1 MELQLDACP
10 VCRSRSELWH
20 VVDGY
25 RLERCPSCSFV
36 FVNPRP
42 SRIEITAMYREL
54 GGHCRDSATA
64 ADVLESERV
73 APNSTADAHRIVQTL
88 VAVTGAAGRLLDVGS
103 GYGFFSAAALEA
115 GFEVDA
121 LEIAPL
127 ERTLGREI
135 AGVEALPDEFED
147 YEAPPATYDAILMSQ
162 VLEHAVDIGEWS
174 SKAACLLRPGGVLCV
189 AVPNF
194 GGLLRRLLQQRD
206 PYVTPPV
213 HLNYFSAGNLRRLLG
228 DRGLTTIRTETVSR
242 VRADALARRLPRAV
256 APLRRIATPAVRVL
270 QRPVLA
276 PVDRSGLGMFLNVYA
291 RKDDHASDSVH
302 FASE

>member
-10 VCRSRSELWH
+10 VCGSRTVLWR

-25 RLERCPSCSFV
+25 RLERCPTCSFV

-42 SRIEITAMYREL
+42 SRAEIAAMYRDL
-54 GGHCRDSATA
+54 GGHCSDSATA
-64 ADVLESERV
+64 EDVLASERV
-73 APNSTADAHRIVQTL
+73 APNSTVDAQRIVQKL
-88 VAVTGAAGRLLDVGS
+88 VAVTRPAGRLLDVGS
-103 GYGFFSAAALEA
+103 GYGLFSAAALDA

-135 AGVEALPDEFED
+135 SGIEALPDAFED
-147 YEAPPATYDAILMSQ
+147 YDALPATYDAILMSQ
-162 VLEHAVDIGEWS
+162 VLEHAVDIGEWAF
-174 SKAACLLRPGGVLCV
+174 KAAYFLRPGGVLCV

-213 HLNYFSAGNLRRLLG
+213 HLNYFSSGNLRRLLG
-228 DRGLTTIRTETVSR
+228 DRGLTTIHAETVSR
-242 VRADALARRLPRAV
+242 VRADALVGRLPRAV
-256 APLRRIATPAVRVL
+256 APLHRLATPAVRVL
-270 QRPVLA
+270 QRPLLA
-276 PVDRSGLGMFLNVYA
+276 PVDHSGLGMFLNVYA
-291 RKDDHASDSVH
+291 RKNDHASESVQR
-302 FASE
+302 ASE

>member
-1 MELQLDACP
+1 
-10 VCRSRSELWH
+10 
-20 VVDGY
+20 
-25 RLERCPSCSFV
+25 
-36 FVNPRP
+36 
-42 SRIEITAMYREL
+42 MYREL

-64 ADVLESERV
+64 ADVLEAERV
-73 APNSTADAHRIVQTL
+73 TPNSTADAHRIVQTL
-88 VAVTGAAGRLLDVGS
+88 VAVTGPDGRLLDVGS

-135 AGVEALPDEFED
+135 AGIEALPDEFED
-147 YEAPPATYDAILMSQ
+147 YEAPPGTYDAILMSQ

-174 SKAACLLRPGGVLCV
+174 SKAARLLRPGGMLCV

-228 DRGLTTIRTETVSR
+228 DRGLTTVRTETVSR
-242 VRADALARRLPRAV
+242 VRGDALARRLPRAV
-256 APLRRIATPAVRVL
+256 APLRRIAIPAVRVL

-302 FASE
+302 FTSE